1 MDSRFEKNL
10 YVDLQHLV
18 EETDAFESVTA
29 DIPMFSNTGSS
40 WVCYL
45 TEHDPGAVI
54 YFNIPIVD
62 FYLYY
67 ESAYGNHFNGVLQ
80 KVYKDLLNNVEQDYL
95 KEHPEDTE
103 LEGMDD
109 WFINSASG
117 DNSYWLQVEL
127 LVTFLEGSSTLALVG
142 SVAVNSY
149 SDVYRYD
156 EIQIFHRNIVMEY
169 IDSNQNRFKEQF
181 FNEVLTSFNDLI
193 EELYFMFR

>member
-10 YVDLQHLV
+10 YIDLQHLV

-29 DIPMFSNTGSS
+29 DLPMFSNTGSS

-45 TEHDPGAVI
+45 TDLDPGAVI

-62 FYLYY
+62 FYLHY
-67 ESAYGNHFNGVLQ
+67 EPSYGNSFNGVLQ
-80 KVYKDLLNNVEQDYL
+80 EVYKDLLNNIEKDYL

-103 LEGMDD
+103 LEGMDG
-109 WFINSASG
+109 WFVGGASG

-127 LVTFLEGSSTLALVG
+127 LVTFVEGSSTLALVG

-149 SDVYRYD
+149 SDVYRED
-156 EIQIFHRNIVMEY
+156 EIYVFYRNVDLVY
-169 IDSNQNRFKEQF
+169 SNRNQNRFKEQF
-181 FNEVLTSFNDLI
+181 FDEVLTSFNDLI
-193 EELYFMFR
+193 EEL

>member
-10 YVDLQHLV
+10 YVELRDLV

-45 TEHDPGAVI
+45 NELGPGAVI

-67 ESAYGNHFNGVLQ
+67 ESTYGNRFNGALQ
-80 KVYKDLLNNVEQDYL
+80 KVYNDLLENVEQDYL

-109 WFINSASG
+109 WFIERASG
-117 DNSYWLQVEL
+117 DTSSWLQVEL
-127 LVTFLEGSSTLALVG
+127 LVTFVEGSSTLALVG
-142 SVAVNSY
+142 SVAVESY
-149 SDVYRYD
+149 SDVYRES
-156 EIQIFHRNIVMEY
+156 EIQVFHRNIDLVEY
-169 IDSNQNRFKEQF
+169 SAHNQNRFKEQF

-193 EELYFMFR
+193 EEL